1 METAMEERKDNLEK
15 LEMARDELIIK
26 QRKLEQS
33 LKEKDNKVEV
43 SFDVDLNHTADDLYF
58 IMPEKN
64 YNITLFLF

>member
-43 SFDVDLNHTADDLYF
+43 SF
-58 IMPEKN
+58 
-64 YNITLFLF
+64 

>member
-1 METAMEERKDNLEK
+1 METAMEERKENLEK

-43 SFDVDLNHTADDLYF
+43 SF
-58 IMPEKN
+58 
-64 YNITLFLF
+64 

>member
-1 METAMEERKDNLEK
+1 MEERKDNLEK

-26 QRKLEQS
+26 QRKLEQN

-43 SFDVDLNHTADDLYF
+43 SFDVDLKNTAGDLYF
-58 IMPEKN
+58 IKPEKN